1 MTANTNTETPQRLLH
16 RLRRNFRRNEN
27 VTNFSARS
35 PYDSTNAGAYADR
48 ANASTNAG
56 AYT

>member
-1 MTANTNTETPQRLLH
+1 MH